1 MSATPNKPNPVLKSN
16 VRFIFG
22 IILIACGWVICFNLF
37 MLIFGI
43 PFFLLGTILVMFSKK
58 SWLVKS
64 LIIGVPIILWVVGF
78 QLILHQIKKKDAV
91 AVVVEHGFSG
101 QVRVVYGEKNGII
114 PETKDGRMFF
124 EIPANGILIVQP
136 YIKSGLTD
144 IEYYSRDDKGEKVK
158 MSVYLTMG
166 DTTVSSRPAGFFEG
180 TRSSEPGSPDYI
192 YDAFFILGNDSTKTL
207 TYQEEKV
214 KNPLTDSLVKVSR
227 GIK

>member
-43 PFFLLGTILVMFSKK
+43 PFFLLGTVLVMFSKK

-64 LIIGVPIILWVVGF
+64 LIIGVPIILWIVGF
-78 QLILHQIKKKDAV
+78 QLILHEIKKKDAV
-91 AVVVEHGFSG
+91 AIVVEHDFSG
-101 QVRVVYGEKNGII
+101 QVRVVYGEKNGIV

-124 EIPANGILIVQP
+124 EIPANGVLLVKP
-136 YIKSGLTD
+136 FIKSGLTD
-144 IEYYSRDDKGEKVK
+144 IEYYVLDNKGVKIKITALKSPGEKV
-158 MSVYLTMG
+158 
-166 DTTVSSRPAGFFEG
+166 AGQRAGYFEG
-180 TRSSEPGSPDYI
+180 TMSSEPGSPDYI
-192 YDAFFILGNDSTKTL
+192 YDAFFILGNDSAKAL
-207 TYQEEKV
+207 TYQEEMV
-214 KNPLTDSLVKVSR
+214 KNPLTDSLVKASR